1 MRNSL
6 ISIVLVLTVLLA
18 ISLVGCSKNDN
29 NAKEIV
35 GYWKND
41 TTLPGYEFI
50 YNFNE
55 DGTGNYNSAG
65 TDMPFKYEISGKNIS
80 FFYDGDDI
88 SFDTEFEI
96 NGNVL
101 NVKDSNNEDVC
112 YNRINETVN

>member
-1 MRNSL
+1 MKKLLRSMFL
-6 ISIVLVLTVLLA
+6 GLVLCVGVLALTACGGAKSDSIVG
-18 ISLVGCSKNDN
+18 S
-29 NAKEIV
+29 
-35 GYWKND
+35 WKYD
-41 TTLPGYEFI
+41 GADYTYT
-50 YNFNE
+50 FNE

-101 NVKDSNNEDVC
+101 NVKDSNNEDVF
-112 YNRINETVN
+112 YNKRSS